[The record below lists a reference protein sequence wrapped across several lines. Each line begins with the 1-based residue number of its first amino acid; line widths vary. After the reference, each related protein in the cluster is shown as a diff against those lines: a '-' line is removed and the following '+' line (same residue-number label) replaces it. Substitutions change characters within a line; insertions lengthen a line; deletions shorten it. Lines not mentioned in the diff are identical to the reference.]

1 MVTVTAN
8 QHPMPASLTPT
19 PTTIPSA
26 PATLID
32 DDDPAHLEAQRAHG
46 YIPFP
51 DWLTEASIRDRT
63 VDGQD
68 RGGRDGVQTATLIE
82 NGIHL
87 PTAAEIGEFFDTKWP
102 EGFII
107 PYHNAIGTKIFDN
120 GKPYARLRLSNPR
133 DGTKYLQSKGS
144 KPHIYIPKGLSGL
157 NTDELVV
164 VEGEIKALSL
174 VEEGIAAVGIGG
186 FYGLASKKVLIPE
199 VKDLLISLSVKK
211 VYFLGDNDTSVNSQF
226 SDAALVYSKLL
237 HSVNPT
243 SPISI
248 YLPRIP
254 LDKPKGIDDVKGK
267 LGSAFRAFWDS
278 IIKTAVHVPP
288 FLDEFDSQ
296 GFKDRR
302 AELILLLLTPEI
314 PFIADSSGSTDA
326 EFFYR
331 FASIYKYLPAS
342 RRAAFAAICQDVMYD
357 ISKVAAAANVIP
369 WKLPKELKQATK
381 QAVMLMYGGKATP
394 ATSIPPSPAIP
405 PPVMPPT
412 SFKPK
417 IHLPSAPFTTPAD
430 TAREIFSC
438 LEKTKRFFLYNSA
451 PTFVQNNE
459 KLVFLDPDIL
469 RYEVPNYAL
478 WVKLVP
484 SKLGFPTEKIVTYPS
499 VDECKIILQP
509 DQARILPPL
518 LSIHKSPI
526 LVKDGPVAKTLTKG
540 YHPEGEGRY
549 IVDGAVT
556 PPVSLSDAVN
566 ELKDLISDSP
576 FNNESDRSRALCA
589 LITPA
594 LVFGGFLATHSPLF
608 FFEADFSQIGKGF
621 LAELIQTIYGEQA
634 TLIGQQTGG
643 VGSVDE
649 TLATALV
656 KGTPFIQMDNFR
668 GTFSAPY
675 FEAILTT
682 GKNQTVSCRTP
693 YAKAIDIDPKN
704 RVFHFTSNG
713 ISTTKDLINRMCVI
727 RLRQAKL
734 PKKFKTFSGNVGVL
748 EYIAANQPKC
758 LGAVFC
764 IVQEWISHGM
774 PSRSLPG
781 NSRFQKWWEIMEWFA
796 LDIFNTVSP
805 RTDHEEVRER
815 IAIPDLS
822 WLRRVAIAACEK
834 GPVKDLTAQKISD
847 ICQRNV
853 ILADSARGQSAVDR
867 MMAGRILNRIFNDS
881 EDEDLDSTVGPD
893 KPQTVEIDGYIVTRV
908 KRKVERPQKGDVR
921 LVVFYSFEF
930 DPSKAP
936 PSPQDPTTPPVPP
949 FIPTPAVS
957 AGKFERISEDV
968 KFLVAQ
974 LAENGPDFDTLIASL
989 SKHGISP
996 DLGER
1001 AILTMIDSGK
1011 LLHLDGR
1018 FFAKDHEGNPVL
1030 SAEDMHLAPAIERA
1044 NPVHMACL
1052 AQWKAY
1058 QLWTEGRLPGGHR
1071 QSLVRFVPEV
1081 VDDPDEWT
1089 IDESG
1094 EEEGSKAGIE
1104 LHMKEEK

>member
-1 MVTVTAN
+1 M
-8 QHPMPASLTPT
+8 
-19 PTTIPSA
+19 PSA
-26 PATLID
+26 SATLID
-32 DDDPAHLEAQRAHG
+32 DDDPAHLVAQRAHG

-51 DWLTEASIRDRT
+51 DWLTAASIRDRT

-68 RGGRDGVQTATLIE
+68 RGGRDGIQTATLIE
-82 NGIHL
+82 NGIHR
-87 PTAAEIGEFFDTKWP
+87 PTAAEISEFFNPYWP

-107 PYHNAIGTKIFDN
+107 PYHNAIGRKIFDN
-120 GKPYARLRLSNPR
+120 DKPYARLRLSNPR
-133 DGTKYLQSKGS
+133 DGKKYTQSKGS

-157 NTDELVV
+157 DTDELVV

-174 VEEGIAAVGIGG
+174 VEEGVAAIGIGG
-186 FYGLASKKVLIPE
+186 FYSLASKKVLIPE
-199 VKDLLISLSVKK
+199 AKDLLISLSVKK
-211 VYFLGDNDTSVNSQF
+211 VFFLGDNDTSVNAQF
-226 SDAALVYSKLL
+226 SDAALVYSNLL
-237 HSVNPT
+237 HLVNPT

-254 LDKPKGIDDVKGK
+254 LDKPKGIDDVKGA
-267 LGSAFRAFWDS
+267 LGPAFRAFWDS

-288 FLDEFDSQ
+288 FLDKFDSQ
-296 GFKDRR
+296 EFKDRR
-302 AELILLLLTPEI
+302 AELIQLLLTPEI
-314 PFIADSSGSTDA
+314 PFIASSSGATDA

-342 RRAAFAAICQDVMYD
+342 RHAAFAAICQDVMYD
-357 ISKVAAAANVIP
+357 ISKVAAAANVIQF
-369 WKLPKELKQATK
+369 KLPDELKQATK
-381 QAVMLMYGGKATP
+381 QAVMSMYGGKASSATP
-394 ATSIPPSPAIP
+394 VPPSPAIP
-405 PPVMPPT
+405 PSVTPP
-412 SFKPK
+412 SPSKPK

-430 TAREIFSC
+430 TAREIFTC
-438 LEKTKRFFLYNSA
+438 LGKTKRFFFYTSA
-451 PTFVQNNE
+451 PAFLQNNE
-459 KLVFLDPDIL
+459 KLAFLEPDSL
-469 RYEVPNYAL
+469 RYEIPNYAF
-478 WVKLVP
+478 WVKLVS
-484 SKLGFPTEKIVTYPS
+484 SKLGFPVEKMVTYPS
-499 VDECKIILQP
+499 ADECRIILQP

-526 LVKDGPVAKTLTKG
+526 LVKDGSVAKTLTKG

-549 IVDGAVT
+549 ILDGAVI
-556 PPVSLSDAVN
+556 PPLSLAEAVN
-566 ELKDLISDSP
+566 ELKELVSDSP

-693 YAKAIDIDPKN
+693 YSKAIDIDPKN

-713 ISTTKDLINRMCVI
+713 IATTKDLINRMCVI
-727 RLRQAKL
+727 RLRQSQL
-734 PKKFKTFSGNVGVL
+734 PKTFKTFSGNLGVL
-748 EYIAANQPKC
+748 DYIVANQSKC
-758 LGAVFC
+758 LGAVFR
-764 IVQEWISHGM
+764 IVQEWISHRM

-781 NSRFQKWWEIMEWFA
+781 NSRFQQWWEVMEWFA
-796 LDIFNTVSP
+796 LDVFNTVSP
-805 RTDHEEVRER
+805 RTDHDEVKQR
-815 IAIPDLS
+815 IAIPDLG

-853 ILADSARGQSAVDR
+853 ILADSARGQSSVDR
-867 MMAGRILNRIFNDS
+867 MLAGRILNRIFNDS
-881 EDEDLDSTVGPD
+881 EDEDLDSTVGPGM
-893 KPQTVEIDGYIVTRV
+893 PQKVEIDGYIVTRE
-908 KRKVERPQKGDVR
+908 KRNVERPQKSDSR

-936 PSPQDPTTPPVPP
+936 PSPQDPQDPSDPTTPPVPP
-949 FIPTPAVS
+949 VIPTPAVS
-957 AGKFERISEDV
+957 AGKFERISEDT

-974 LAENGPDFDTLIASL
+974 LAESGPDFDTLIASL

-996 DLGER
+996 DLAER
-1001 AILTMIDSGK
+1001 AIIAMIDSGK

-1018 FFAKDHEGNPVL
+1018 FFAKDHQGNPVL
-1030 SAEDMHLAPAIERA
+1030 SAEEMHLAPAIERA

-1071 QSLVRFVPEV
+1071 QSLVRLVPEV

-1089 IDESG
+1089 IDESE
-1094 EEEGSKAGIE
+1094 EEEGSKAGME
-1104 LHMKEEK
+1104 LHMKEEE